1 MHAIASSNALPH
13 STAHRSFPTLAALG
27 IVATLLN
34 SPQASAFTVSYDF
47 ESVSVPAA
55 TDSIDVCQPTCPT
68 TVAAG
73 LPDGDDG
80 IRASSGGSAGRV
92 NVRSEYNAI
101 NAVDGAA
108 PDTVF
113 DGFFSTGTTVAPN
126 RFLVL
131 GDNDGAVH
139 GTGTVTP
146 GTGQSFVRLPFFVP
160 LATAAVSFSFDAVFE
175 GIDSSATLQDTFT
188 VKLSNATGTASP
200 TTIYQRGSDEGFA
213 ALTLGGA
220 QLPTWLPDPADT
232 GRTWWLEF
240 ELVELGDGTQSAVG
254 LDNITISS
262 VPLPAPLSLLGSAL
276 VAMATTRRRGLHPG

>member
-1 MHAIASSNALPH
+1 MHAIALSNAFPC
-13 STAHRSFPTLAALG
+13 STAPNRNCLTLAALG
-27 IVATLLN
+27 LIATLLN
-34 SPQASAFTVSYDF
+34 SPQVGAFTVSYDF

-55 TDSIDVCQPTCPT
+55 TDSTDVCQPTCPT

-80 IRASSGGSAGRV
+80 IRASSGGSAARV
-92 NVRSEYNAI
+92 NVRTELNGI
-101 NAVDGAA
+101 NAVDAAA

-139 GTGTVTP
+139 GTSTVTP
-146 GTGQSFVRLPFFVP
+146 GTGQSFVRLPFFLP

-175 GIDSSATLQDTFT
+175 GIDSSATLQDLFT
-188 VKLSNATGTASP
+188 VKLSSATGTVSP
-200 TTIYQRGSDEGFA
+200 MTIYQRGSDEGFVT
-213 ALTLGGA
+213 LTLSGA
-220 QLPTWLPDPADT
+220 QLPTWVPDPADT

-240 ELVELGDGTQSAVG
+240 ELLELGDGTQSAVG
-254 LDNITISS
+254 LDNVTISS
-262 VPLPAPLSLLGSAL
+262 VPLPAPLALLGSAL
-276 VAMATTRRRGLHPG
+276 VAMATTGRRERPR